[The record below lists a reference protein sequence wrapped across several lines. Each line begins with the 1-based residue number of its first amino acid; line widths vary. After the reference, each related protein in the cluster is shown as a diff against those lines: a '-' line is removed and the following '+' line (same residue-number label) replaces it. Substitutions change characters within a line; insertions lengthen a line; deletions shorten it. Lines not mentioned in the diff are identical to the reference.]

1 MVTKRETLK
10 GTRREQELELH
21 RRKTKRNRLVIIS
34 AVIVAITGIS
44 LYFALLGRT
53 EENHMPVQAMWV
65 EPDVVGD
72 TVSMPAS
79 EVENNRNIHFKVETQ
94 TGDMHFMAYILNGE
108 IQVRASSC
116 PPCRGIS
123 YSLDRDIL
131 VCDTC
136 ATTFIAETGDGIEG
150 ACVYFPKAPVPY
162 EVINGSIVTKKA
174 DLLIAYEN
182 TLEPGWP

>member
-1 MVTKRETLK
+1 MGTNKETLK

-21 RRKTKRNRLVIIS
+21 RRKTRRNRLVIIS
-34 AVIVAITGIS
+34 AVIVAITGIG
-44 LYFALLGRT
+44 LYFAPLGRT
-53 EENHMPVQAMWV
+53 EENRMPVQAMWV
-65 EPDVVGD
+65 EPHVVGD

-108 IQVRASSC
+108 IHVRASYC
-116 PPCRGIS
+116 PPCLGIS

-136 ATTFIAETGDGIEG
+136 ATTFAAKTGDGIEG
-150 ACVYFPKAPVPY
+150 ACVDFPKAPVPY
-162 EVINGSIVTKKA
+162 KIADGSIAMKEA
-174 DLLIAYEN
+174 DLLAAYEN